1 MKQCNRCKNWLELE
15 QFDLKGWNVKSRA
28 YTSKCK
34 VCMKIY
40 RAEWMRKNREKRDEA
55 ARRLHLDVRK
65 LIEETKEFLERC
77 QAQTKGL
84 IEN

>member
-1 MKQCNRCKNWLELE
+1 
-15 QFDLKGWNVKSRA
+15 
-28 YTSKCK
+28 
-34 VCMKIY
+34 MKIY